1 MILRLSTK
9 LARKLHVAPSKVLP
23 QDENPFADWSAHLF
37 YADRTQY
44 ILVTNTASLYS
55 AVMYGKGITT
65 DSDLILQTLT
75 LLGEVM
81 SDDGFRFM
89 FERLVAPSSSHV
101 ALSKALNRAVTG
113 SMNEFVYQAKGY
125 LIEDEMSP
133 YDTSFRLNQIPMG
146 QLKYALPKETFAQQ
160 TPRGEASNKM
170 PGHIP

>member
-1 MILRLSTK
+1 
-9 LARKLHVAPSKVLP
+9 LARKLHVATSKVLP
-23 QDENPFADWSAHLF
+23 LDGNPFADWSAHLF

-65 DSDLILQTLT
+65 DSDLIRRMLT

-101 ALSKALNRAVTG
+101 AFSKTLDRAVTG
-113 SMNEFVYQAKGY
+113 SMNELVYQARGY
-125 LIEDEMSP
+125 LIEDQLAP
-133 YDTSFRLNQIPMG
+133 YDTTFRLNQIPMG

-160 TPRGEASNKM
+160 TPTEEASNKM
-170 PGHIP
+170 PLHIP